1 MTNAEKRTM
10 ISKLYIGQTKKITL
24 KKKTFKI
31 NQEKAIRRNLG
42 QSSNENV
49 PCKVENYGECVNH

>member
-24 KKKTFKI
+24 KKKTFKSQPREG
-31 NQEKAIRRNLG
+31 NKKESWA
-42 QSSNENV
+42 EF
-49 PCKVENYGECVNH
+49 